1 MKWPA
6 VPGDTPGVLAKRSGL
21 SRHEV
26 EETHTLAFFLGTHRW
41 EAHGGLDQFG
51 VLGYSLPSHPANLLK
66 GFPPVFVSLPTMSD
80 LKKRYRLVPKLDSE

>member
-1 MKWPA
+1 MRWPA
-6 VPGDTPGVLAKRSGL
+6 VPGDTPDVLAKRSGL
-21 SRHEV
+21 SRREV
-26 EETHTLAFFLGTHRW
+26 EVTNGHSSWAHRW
-41 EAHGGLDQFG
+41 EGHGGLDQFA